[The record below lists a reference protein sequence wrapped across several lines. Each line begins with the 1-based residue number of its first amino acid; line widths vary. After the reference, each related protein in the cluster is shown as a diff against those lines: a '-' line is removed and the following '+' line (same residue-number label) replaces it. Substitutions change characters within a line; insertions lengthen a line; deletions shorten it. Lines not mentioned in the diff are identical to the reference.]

1 MAQGRLLLETIRRQK
16 KPLATEYQQP
26 DDTKRNADENLPDK
40 GASHDARH
48 SRTKARRQTHDKHGE
63 EQRNENEDGNAQH
76 VPAPPGWPGPFPRL
90 VDIYHLAGVHDVPGI
105 DGPLDHAHQGVGVA
119 MLGLHVFLLSEPDA
133 VLARHRPAEFD
144 RHQVECLG

>member
-63 EQRNENEDGNAQH
+63 KQRNENEDGNAQH
-76 VPAPPGWPGPFPRL
+76 VPAPPG
-90 VDIYHLAGVHDVPGI
+90 
-105 DGPLDHAHQGVGVA
+105 
-119 MLGLHVFLLSEPDA
+119 
-133 VLARHRPAEFD
+133 
-144 RHQVECLG
+144 